1 MRTSYWL
8 LKSEPEKYSFAQ
20 LQKDGSTNWN
30 GVRNFQ
36 ARNYIRTMKKGDT
49 ALIYHS
55 GDERAVVGIAEIT
68 RDAYPDLDPK
78 KPGEWVQVDLAPVQ
92 PLKRAIPLSEIKGTL
107 KLTTL
112 PLIKQSRLSVM
123 PITPEHFQE
132 IIKLGNSKG
141 LVGK

>member
-123 PITPEHFQE
+123 PITPEHFKE